1 MIRAI
6 PASGFAFTAMT
17 SGPGEAS
24 VLERASSAVAPVRSP
39 GAVLTFERAAW
50 GKQTKKKYITAINI
64 YIYTTHIYPSLPLKV
79 PLLHC
84 SSRLCGEVLHNDD
97 LAAEFKFKKH

>member
-24 VLERASSAVAPVRSP
+24 VPERASSAVAPVRSP
-39 GAVLTFERAAW
+39 GAVLTLERAAW
-50 GKQTKKKYITAINI
+50 GKQTNMYYSEQHI
-64 YIYTTHIYPSLPLKV
+64 YIYMYNSHIPA
-79 PLLHC
+79 LHC
-84 SSRLCGEVLHNDD
+84 SRLCGCEVLHNDD